1 MEITIDIDGPLP
13 QFEQLIEQI
22 KAAVTGGV
30 LKPGDALP
38 SIRQLAN
45 DLDLNSKT
53 VAKAYQLLTRDSII
67 ETKGYRGTYVHP
79 KAKANC
85 KFNLQEWTLR
95 KLAEAID
102 ELREAGVTDSEIRNA
117 FAGAI
122 NRQSPGKLGCH
133 DRGLSVSCG
142 VPRADT
148 GNVGVVPGPVRP
160 ADAHGACEHPRR
172 APGRALSGS

>member
-1 MEITIDIDGPLP
+1 LDFCSTPKGASHGTGCIPDPELANRVSHLYHGVEWYKQVRPAMEITIDIDNPVP

-22 KAAVTGGV
+22 KAAVTAGV

-45 DLDLNSKT
+45 DLELNSKT
-53 VAKAYQLLTRDSII
+53 VAKAYKLLERDSII
-67 ETKGYRGTYVHP
+67 EAKGYRGTYVHP

-95 KLAEAID
+95 KLSETIA

-117 FAGAI
+117 FGQAI
-122 NRQSPGKLGCH
+122 SRQ
-133 DRGLSVSCG
+133 
-142 VPRADT
+142 A
-148 GNVGVVPGPVRP
+148 PVK
-160 ADAHGACEHPRR
+160 
-172 APGRALSGS
+172 

>member
-1 MEITIDIDGPLP
+1 MEISIDIDNGIP

-22 KAAVTGGV
+22 KSAVTAGL

-45 DLDLNSKT
+45 DLELNSKT
-53 VAKAYQLLTRDSII
+53 VAKAYKLLERDSII
-67 ETKGYRGTYVHP
+67 EAKGYRGTYVHP
-79 KAKANC
+79 KAKTNC

-95 KLAEAID
+95 KVGDAIA

-122 NRQSPGKLGCH
+122 NG
-133 DRGLSVSCG
+133 
-142 VPRADT
+142 
-148 GNVGVVPGPVRP
+148 
-160 ADAHGACEHPRR
+160 DARTK
-172 APGRALSGS
+172 

>member
-1 MEITIDIDGPLP
+1 MYHWYNWYIRGRSLEITINIDDPLP

-22 KAAVTGGV
+22 KAAVTAGV
-30 LKPGDALP
+30 LKSGDALP

-95 KLAEAID
+95 KLSESID

-122 NRQSPGKLGCH
+122 NRQ
-133 DRGLSVSCG
+133 
-142 VPRADT
+142 A
-148 GNVGVVPGPVRP
+148 P
-160 ADAHGACEHPRR
+160 AK
-172 APGRALSGS
+172 